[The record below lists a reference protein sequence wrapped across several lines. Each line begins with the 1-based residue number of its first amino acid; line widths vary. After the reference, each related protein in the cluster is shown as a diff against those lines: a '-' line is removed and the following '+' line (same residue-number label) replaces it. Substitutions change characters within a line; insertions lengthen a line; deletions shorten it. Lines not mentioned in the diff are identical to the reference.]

1 MLMTAQKGKRKRRRQ
16 TAVRASG
23 HKDERQ
29 NKSQAGKQIQIYKNA
44 ERKQTLQISCA
55 KQIE

>member
-1 MLMTAQKGKRKRRRQ
+1 MTAQKGKRKRRRQ

-23 HKDERQ
+23 RKDERQ